1 MIAVAVIAAVV
12 GIVGLV
18 GHFQMG
24 DEMSRVGMDVCV
36 AAAVIAIIYSFF
48 REEKAA
54 QRTCKAK
61 EEKSPHAGSSGQ
73 AEIQSGGS

>member
-36 AAAVIAIIYSFF
+36 AAAVIAIIYSFSV
-48 REEKAA
+48 R
-54 QRTCKAK
+54 RTCKAK
-61 EEKSPHAGSSGQ
+61 EEKSPHAGASGQ